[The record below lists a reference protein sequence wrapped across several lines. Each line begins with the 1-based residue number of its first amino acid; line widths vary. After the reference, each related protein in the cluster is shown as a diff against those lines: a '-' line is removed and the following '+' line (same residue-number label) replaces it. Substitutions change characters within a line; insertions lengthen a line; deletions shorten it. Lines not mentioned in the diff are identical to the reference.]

1 MMKEY
6 KVSVIVPCYNAEQF
20 LTRCLDSLV
29 NQTLEGIEIIC
40 VNDASPDNGIAIL
53 RDYET
58 RYPNVVVIDLKENV
72 RQGGARNRGIEIA
85 RGEYIGFVDAD
96 DWVDLQMFE
105 KLYNKAKETKVEVV
119 SCDYEIVNQLG
130 RVQLGKLP
138 DRSDIY
144 GTITEQTRPEVIL
157 TTGSISCKL
166 IRRELLERTHLRFPE
181 QIFYEDNCFNTI
193 LGVVLET
200 YAHLPQSLYYY
211 FDNSDS
217 TTRKRNSMRIADR
230 FKSLDLQLDYMQS
243 KGLELKYASVINYI
257 VIRTLFNTVTS
268 YLGTSDEPDRKVLYE
283 VHKRLKLQVVPENGR
298 NPYVGRLFSSREKLH
313 LMLFRFSPRLYMTF
327 REIKR
332 SLRLRKHQS
341 FLVCG

>member
-130 RVQLGKLP
+130 RIQLGKLP

-157 TTGSISCKL
+157 TTGSICCKL
-166 IRRELLERTHLRFPE
+166 IRRDLLERNHLRFPE

-243 KGLELKYASVINYI
+243 KGLELKYASVMNYI

-332 SLRLRKHQS
+332 SLRLRKHKS
-341 FLVCG
+341 FLFCG